1 MAAPVTIALDAM
13 GGDHAPSMVIRG
25 AEMAAERF
33 PEARFLLFG
42 DEAQMRPLLARA
54 KRLPGDRA
62 ELRHTAEAV
71 KGDDKPS
78 VVIRKGRQT
87 SMALAIEAVREG
99 AARGIVSA
107 GNTGALM
114 ALAKLSLRMAPGI
127 DRPAIASFLP
137 TARGESVMLDLGAN
151 IQCDAN
157 NLVEFAVMGAEFA
170 HCTLGLPR
178 PTVGLLNVGTEDVKG
193 HDEVREAAK
202 ILRNNSNLPFEFKG
216 FIEGND
222 IAHGT
227 VDVVVTDGFT
237 GNVALKTAEGTAKLV
252 TQFLA
257 ATFKSSWLSRLG
269 YLLARPALQ
278 GLRQRMDPQQY
289 NGGVLLGLNGIVVKS
304 HGAADAAGFAN
315 AIGVAID
322 MARENILDQIAR
334 DFRALGPRTA
344 TPDPGTPPK
353 APGSNLPPKAAVS

>member
-1 MAAPVTIALDAM
+1 MAAPLTIALDAM
-13 GGDHAPSMVIRG
+13 GGDHAPGMVIRG
-25 AEMAAERF
+25 TELAAERF

-42 DEAQMRPLLARA
+42 DEARIKPILAKA
-54 KRLPGDRA
+54 KRLAADRV
-62 ELRHTAEAV
+62 EVRHTTEAV

-78 VVIRKGRQT
+78 QVLRRGRQT
-87 SMALAIEAVREG
+87 SMALAIEAVRAG
-99 AARGIVSA
+99 AARGVVSA

-114 ALAKLSLRMAPGI
+114 ALAKIMLKTAPGI
-127 DRPAIASFLP
+127 DRPAIASFMP
-137 TARGESVMLDLGAN
+137 TIRGESVMLDLGAN
-151 IQCDAN
+151 VQCGAS

-178 PTVGLLNVGTEDVKG
+178 PTVGLLNVGTEEVKG
-193 HDEVREAAK
+193 NDAVREAAQIIK
-202 ILRNNSNLPFEFKG
+202 DAKNLPFDFHG

-222 IAHGT
+222 IAKGT

-237 GNVALKTAEGTAKLV
+237 GNVALKTTEGTAKLV
-252 TQFLA
+252 MQFLI

-278 GLRQRMDPQQY
+278 GMRQRLDPQQY

-304 HGAADAAGFAN
+304 HGAADAGGFAN

-322 MARENILDQIAR
+322 LARENILDQIAR
-334 DFRALGPRTA
+334 DFRALGPHSL
-344 TPDPGTPPK
+344 DPNTPPR
-353 APGSNLPPKAAVS
+353 AAVS